1 MKLWW
6 LLVVLVAGL
15 GSARILLAA
24 DVIPAPA
31 GDVVLTDPMVRSIQI
46 GPPPVG
52 AVVSLNPATGIGI
65 VAVPG
70 IGLRPARLVGIPQSW
85 AGRRAVRAID
95 LATGVEFTAILPIAP
110 QLVPATV
117 LRAMGDSILVR
128 RQLRGAR
135 VTEAVPVGSV
145 FALSQGSLAP
155 ATRVPGALRRGA
167 RVFIPPDAGSQ
178 ARVIVPQPR

>member
-6 LLVVLVAGL
+6 LLVVVVGL
-15 GSARILLAA
+15 GSPRILLAA
-24 DVIPAPA
+24 DVIPTPA

-52 AVVSLNPATGIGI
+52 DLTALNPATGIGI

-95 LATGVEFTAILPIAP
+95 LATDVE
-110 QLVPATV
+110 
-117 LRAMGDSILVR
+117 
-128 RQLRGAR
+128 
-135 VTEAVPVGSV
+135 
-145 FALSQGSLAP
+145 
-155 ATRVPGALRRGA
+155 
-167 RVFIPPDAGSQ
+167 
-178 ARVIVPQPR
+178 